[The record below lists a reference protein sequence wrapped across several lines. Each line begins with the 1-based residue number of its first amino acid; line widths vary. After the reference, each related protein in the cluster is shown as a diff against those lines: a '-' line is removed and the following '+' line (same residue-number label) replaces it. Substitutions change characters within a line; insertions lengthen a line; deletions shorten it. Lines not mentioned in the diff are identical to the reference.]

1 MRKRKQD
8 FLLSSVYRNILYYQN
23 MVQRSMNPEQKEYY
37 INLLNREKL
46 WMDYLREEQGL
57 RVSSYNPVVNNMES
71 NSPEINTP
79 DIETPT
85 PVEET
90 PTTPETETAPPEI
103 EPVTPSTDF
112 IPQRTFTVEELA
124 MYNGENGNPPYVAVN
139 GIVYD
144 LSSKV
149 VWRQGNHFG
158 LKAGRDLTAEFQR
171 CHQGILTRLQ
181 QLPQVGTL
189 IQ

>member
-37 INLLNREKL
+37 TNLLNREKL

-57 RVSSYNPVVNNMES
+57 KVNSHNPMI
-71 NSPEINTP
+71 NSVDSDNAGGNTTNE
-79 DIETPT
+79 DI
-85 PVEET
+85 
-90 PTTPETETAPPEI
+90 TAPQMT
-103 EPVTPSTDF
+103 EPDTDTSA
-112 IPQRTFTVEELA
+112 PRTFTVEELA

-144 LSSKV
+144 LSSKI

-158 LKAGRDLTAEFQR
+158 LKAGKDLTAEFQR

-181 QLPQVGTL
+181 QLPQVGIL

>member
-37 INLLNREKL
+37 TNLLNREKL

-57 RVSSYNPVVNNMES
+57 KVNSRNPMI
-71 NSPEINTP
+71 NSVDSDNVGGNTTNE
-79 DIETPT
+79 DI
-85 PVEET
+85 
-90 PTTPETETAPPEI
+90 TAPQMT
-103 EPVTPSTDF
+103 EPDTDTSV
-112 IPQRTFTVEELA
+112 PRTFTVEELA

-144 LSSKV
+144 LSSKI

-158 LKAGRDLTAEFQR
+158 LKAGKDLTAEFQR

-181 QLPQVGTL
+181 QLPQVGIL